1 MTTAA
6 ERKIARERR
15 KHRRAILDKLCGIA
29 WNCLK
34 GVCIMLAVA
43 VFEIALV
50 GIVEQ
55 NPGRVLT
62 MLEMLAGFFLAL
74 VLCKKA
80 FHKE

>member
-15 KHRRAILDKLCGIA
+15 KHRQSVLDKLCEIA

-43 VFEIALV
+43 VFEVVLV
-50 GIVEQ
+50 GVVEQ
-55 NPGRVLT
+55 NPGRVLM
-62 MLEMLAGFFLAL
+62 MLEIMAGFFLAL

>member
-15 KHRRAILDKLCGIA
+15 KRRWAMVDKLCEIA

-34 GVCIMLAVA
+34 GAVIMLAVA

>member
-6 ERKIARERR
+6 ERKIIRERR
-15 KHRRAILDKLCGIA
+15 KHRRAILDKLCGIT

-34 GVCIMLAVA
+34 GVSIMLAVA

-50 GIVEQ
+50 GVVEQ

>member
-15 KHRRAILDKLCGIA
+15 NRRYAVLDKLCEIA
-29 WNCLK
+29 WNSLK
-34 GVCIMLAVA
+34 GVCIMLVVA
-43 VFEIALV
+43 VFETALV
-50 GIVEQ
+50 GVIEQ

-62 MLEMLAGFFLAL
+62 MLELLAGFFLAL

>member
-1 MTTAA
+1 MTTAE
-6 ERKIARERR
+6 ERRIVRERR
-15 KHRRAILDKLCGIA
+15 KRRWAMVDKLCEIA

-34 GVCIMLAVA
+34 GVCIMLTVA

-62 MLEMLAGFFLAL
+62 MLEILAGFFLAL

-80 FHKE
+80 FYKE